1 MQVPDPSDLQLKV
14 VVMLMET
21 TVARGASLVSQ
32 LRRSYVR
39 IEHDELGRKVV
50 RIKGNASTK
59 TLQGYSEGYKPLDVV
74 INGNFE
80 VITFTLQH
88 YPA

>member
-1 MQVPDPSDLQLKV
+1 MLNPADLQLKV
-14 VVMLMET
+14 VVMLMEA
-21 TVARGASLVSQ
+21 TVARGANLVSQ
-32 LRRSYVR
+32 LRRSYVK
-39 IEHDELGRKVV
+39 IEHDQLGRKVV

-80 VITFTLQH
+80 VITIIIQH
-88 YPA
+88 